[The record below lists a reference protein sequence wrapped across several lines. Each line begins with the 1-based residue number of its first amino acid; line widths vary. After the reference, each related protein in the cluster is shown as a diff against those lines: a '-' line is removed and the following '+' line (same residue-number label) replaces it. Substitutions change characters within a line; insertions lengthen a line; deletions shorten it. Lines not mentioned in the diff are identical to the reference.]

1 MSGKWVLGLVA
12 LLAVAATA
20 ATATAVFGGDSP
32 SRPDYAT
39 VDVKMDGGASGAGLS
54 ARKTAK
60 KKAKK
65 PTVIYLQGEPSTV
78 DVSTTGPYVDVRLFA
93 CPGSS
98 RVLDGGVFPA
108 DTNVYQQGTYIPNS
122 KEYHVLIGFD
132 DGATPG
138 DFQITSHLVCIK
150 GVK

>member
-1 MSGKWVLGLVA
+1 MSRKWVLGLVA

-20 ATATAVFGGDSP
+20 ATATAVFGGGSP
-32 SRPDYAT
+32 SRPGYAT
-39 VDVKMDGGASGAGLS
+39 VDVRMDGGASAAGLN
-54 ARKTAK
+54 AK

-78 DVSTTGPYVDVRLFA
+78 DAAVIGPYIDVRLFS
-93 CPGSS
+93 CPGNS
-98 RVLDGGVFPA
+98 RVLDGGVFPEST
-108 DTNVYQQGTYIPNS
+108 DVYQQGTYIPNN
-122 KEYHVLIGFD
+122 KEFHVLIGFD
-132 DGATPG
+132 DAATPA